1 MVRAVQKKEIVKNV
15 VLFLLKFNLLLI
27 PFYAIIYFD
36 LSVHSLQVA
45 FANFIVTI
53 LRFLNYQVRTS
64 EFYLFI
70 GREEFPIEISM
81 DCLGWKGVYSL
92 FALVFATSGK
102 IKDKLRFLV
111 VWMPVIF
118 VINILRVLFTLIFG
132 LNFGMQYIEFIHTFL
147 WQEVMIAALIVI
159 FYIWLKKGKI
169 K

>member
-1 MVRAVQKKEIVKNV
+1 MARIVQKKEIVSKV

-27 PFYAIIYFD
+27 PFYAIIYFN
-36 LSVHSLQVA
+36 LSVHPLQVV
-45 FANFIVTI
+45 FANFITSI
-53 LRFLNYQVRTS
+53 LRLLNYPVRTN

-92 FALVFATSGK
+92 FALIFATAGK

-111 VWMPVIF
+111 VWAPILF
-118 VINILRVLFTLIFG
+118 VINILRVLFTMIFG
-132 LNFGMQYIEFIHTFL
+132 LNFGMQYIEFIHSFL

>member
-1 MVRAVQKKEIVKNV
+1 MVRIVQKKEIVIKIV
-15 VLFLLKFNLLLI
+15 IFLLKFNLLLI

-36 LSVHSLQVA
+36 LSVHPLQVA
-45 FANFIVTI
+45 FANFIATI
-53 LRFLNYQVRTS
+53 LRLLNYQVRTN

-81 DCLGWKGVYSL
+81 DCLGWKGIYSL
-92 FALVFATSGK
+92 FALVFATAGK
-102 IKDKLRFLV
+102 TKEKLRFLA
-111 VWMPVIF
+111 VWMPVLF
-118 VINILRVLFTLIFG
+118 VINILRVLFTMIFG

-147 WQEVMIAALIVI
+147 WQEVMIATLVII

>member
-1 MVRAVQKKEIVKNV
+1 VF
-15 VLFLLKFNLLLI
+15 FLLKFNLLLI

-36 LSVHSLQVA
+36 LSVHPFQVT
-45 FANFIVTI
+45 FTNFIATI

-70 GREEFPIEISM
+70 GRDGYPIEISM

-102 IKDKLRFLV
+102 TRDKLRFLA

-132 LNFGMQYIEFIHTFL
+132 LNFGMQYIEFIHAFL
-147 WQEVMIAALIVI
+147 WQEVMVAALIVI

>member
-1 MVRAVQKKEIVKNV
+1 MARIVQKKEIVSKV

-27 PFYAIIYFD
+27 PFYAIIYFN
-36 LSVHSLQVA
+36 LSVHPLQVV
-45 FANFIVTI
+45 FANFITSI
-53 LRFLNYQVRTS
+53 LRLLNYPVRTN

-92 FALVFATSGK
+92 FALIFATVGK

-111 VWMPVIF
+111 VWAPILF
-118 VINILRVLFTLIFG
+118 VINILRVLFTMIFG
-132 LNFGMQYIEFIHTFL
+132 LNFGMQYIEFIHSFL